1 MPTIYRRAHLLAVIL
16 RTTGT
21 WNTQRA
27 ERVLANSSWGC
38 HRNTA
43 RKDLRALARRG
54 LLVSL
59 TDDHGRRVYTAAVFE
74 DGEAG

>member
-1 MPTIYRRAHLLAVIL
+1 MPTIYRRAHLLAVIR

-43 RKDLRALARRG
+43 RKDLRALAARG
-54 LLVSL
+54 LL
-59 TDDHGRRVYTAAVFE
+59 TAHTTAEGRRVYTAADVE
-74 DGEAG
+74 DGER